1 MAKEKIN
8 LKKEL
13 QSYRF
18 DFNLWQKIPCSKE
31 DNKKYEQLLKK
42 GGPLPEGVFPYIF
55 EESPTNEFYTIDKN
69 NLTESEKQEYL
80 RYNQLTFLKTIKN
93 CVLFFTILAVISL
106 VICLFAFIS

>member
-18 DFNLWQKIPCSKE
+18 DFHLWQKIPCSKE

-42 GGPLPEGVFPYIF
+42 GGTLPDGVFAYDYN
-55 EESPTNEFYTIDKN
+55 NEFYTIHAA
-69 NLTESEKQEYL
+69 NLTEEEKQEYIAL
-80 RYNQLTFLKTIKN
+80 KQLSFIQTILN
-93 CVLFFTILAVISL
+93 CVLFFTILAVISI
-106 VICLFAFIS
+106 VICLFAFIL